1 MMNIQYYC
9 TNKIYIRESIQVHD
23 QDLSA
28 GQEIVTMGI
37 QGQRVGF
44 TGEGMEAI
52 GLLMSVGKQ

>member
-37 QGQRVGF
+37 
-44 TGEGMEAI
+44 
-52 GLLMSVGKQ
+52 